1 MKNWIKTLLL
11 VTTLLVCLSVSLG
24 AINVSLPVVANL
36 TPGQLIEVPIT
47 VSDLTG
53 AGVTA
58 YFAEINFTEAVLN
71 CTGVVKTG
79 TLTSS
84 WGAPAVNTSVD
95 GKVTIGAYGVAPLT
109 GQGTLLKVKFTVV
122 GSTGQSS
129 PLTFNVFQFNEG
141 TPSSTT
147 QNGYAYLGPQG
158 LDVPNVTISQ
168 NAGVITLSWPL
179 VSGAGSYRIESSDQP
194 YSGFTQSGTTT
205 GTTWSTTNVNKKFF
219 RVYAVSD

>member
-1 MKNWIKTLLL
+1 MKNWIKTFVL
-11 VTTLLVCLSVSLG
+11 VTTMLVCLSVSLG

-129 PLTFNVFQFNEG
+129 PLAFNVFQFNEG
-141 TPSSTT
+141 TPSAVTT
-147 QNGYAYLGPQG
+147 NGYAYLGPQG
-158 LDVPNVTISQ
+158 LDIPNVTISQ
-168 NAGVITLSWPL
+168 DAGVIILTWPQ
-179 VSGAGSYRIESSDQP
+179 VSGATSYRIESSDQP
-194 YSGFTQSGTTT
+194 YSGFTQAGTTT
-205 GTTWSTTNVNKKFF
+205 NTTWSTSNVDRKFF
-219 RVYAVSD
+219 RVYAVSN